1 MARRV
6 YVSVPDQEVV
16 RVKKILKDGPRIKE
30 PKYVWLID
38 FRGIRTKKTKL
49 YKTKKYGGEK
59 SAFNSPEQLQIAVD
73 DYFESCYSYR
83 LDRNGNIA
91 HDRNGEPIRYQ
102 AKPYTVSG
110 LALHIGISTQTFN
123 RYCQGQM
130 DNFVELPSS
139 KSYKEILVKARQKV
153 ESFAECNLY
162 SKDGQYGARFVLDS
176 AFGWCT
182 TREQAEIK
190 EREFNCWLKQ
200 KEFELKEKL
209 LELGEDDTGLEIR
222 IVRKEQ

>member
-1 MARRV
+1 
-6 YVSVPDQEVV
+6 
-16 RVKKILKDGPRIKE
+16 
-30 PKYVWLID
+30 
-38 FRGIRTKKTKL
+38 
-49 YKTKKYGGEK
+49 
-59 SAFNSPEQLQIAVD
+59 
-73 DYFESCYSYR
+73 
-83 LDRNGNIA
+83 
-91 HDRNGEPIRYQ
+91 
-102 AKPYTVSG
+102 
-110 LALHIGISTQTFN
+110 
-123 RYCQGQM
+123 M